1 MSKSNA
7 VALNAN
13 IDKLLKEL
21 SVARKDSNPL
31 VSSKVSIVADLI
43 MKAHKKECK

>member
-21 SVARKDSNPL
+21 SITRKDSNHL